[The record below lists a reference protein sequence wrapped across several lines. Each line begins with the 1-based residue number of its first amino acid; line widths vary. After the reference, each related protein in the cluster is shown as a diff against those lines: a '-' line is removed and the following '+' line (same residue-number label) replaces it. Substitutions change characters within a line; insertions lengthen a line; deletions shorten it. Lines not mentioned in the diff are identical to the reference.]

1 MTSNPS
7 ELAGAKNARVRWR
20 NQGGT
25 ERAYA
30 DLRSIGG
37 GQPALIPPG
46 EKRATTDP
54 EIAEQL
60 LHQLLAKFKKRKEK
74 KVRTAIYPGPDL
86 ADFAIH
92 HLEEQA
98 ASDNYDT
105 EWLAELE
112 TYLALAVDYFT
123 RWQHALVRHP
133 EPLPRRRGLASID
146 VPDVRAFS
154 EWLKSMPDER
164 GCHRP
169 AASRRRILNA
179 LSNLFDR
186 AIAEGKLPVGSNPVA
201 VQFQELSASS
211 RETGWLSVGE
221 LALLLESARIIGCE
235 AQAAGDSHSL
245 PCVYELIA
253 TFMLTGAREGEIA
266 RLQVRHL
273 DFGSRTIHIPDSKTG
288 RVARS
293 IPMHSQ
299 LREILSP
306 YVQRLDRTSGYVF
319 TMTSGEAIY
328 SSLDMLD
335 LIATRAGFR
344 EGQIRPPVFR
354 TSYIIHRLACM
365 DQGVPIDPKKVARE
379 VGYTTPA
386 ARKKVFARVQYGRA
400 RMDELAFPSDAIGP
414 DLSARLQA
422 LYSPPACTANET

>member
-7 ELAGAKNARVRWR
+7 DLAGAKENARIFWR
-20 NQGGT
+20 NQGGKQ
-25 ERAYA
+25 RAYA
-30 DLRSIGG
+30 DLRFLGG

-60 LHQLLAKFKKRKEK
+60 LHQLLAKLTKRKAK
-74 KVRTAIYPGPDL
+74 KVRAAISPGPDL

-105 EWLAELE
+105 EWLTDSEAH
-112 TYLALAVDYFT
+112 LALAVDYFT
-123 RWQHALVRHP
+123 RWQHASVRHP
-133 EPLPRRRGLASID
+133 EPLPQRRGLASID

-154 EWLKSMPDER
+154 EWLKSMPDQW
-164 GCHRP
+164 GCQRP
-169 AASRRRILNA
+169 VASRRRILSA

-186 AIAEGKLPVGSNPVA
+186 AITEGKLPGGTNPVA
-201 VQFQELSASS
+201 VQFNELNASS

-235 AQAAGDSHSL
+235 AQAAGDPHSL
-245 PCVYELIA
+245 PCVYELVA
-253 TFMLTGAREGEIA
+253 TFILTGAREGEIT
-266 RLQVRHL
+266 RLQLRHL
-273 DFGSRTIHIPDSKTG
+273 DFESRSIHIPDSKTG

-299 LREILSP
+299 LREILLP
-306 YVQRLDRTSGYVF
+306 YVQRLGRTSGHVF
-319 TMTSGEAIY
+319 TATSGEPIY
-328 SSLDMLD
+328 SWLGVLDV
-335 LIATRAGFR
+335 IATRAGFR

-365 DQGVPIDPKKVARE
+365 DQDVPIDPNRVARE
-379 VGYTTPA
+379 VGYTSPSL
-386 ARKKVFARVQYGRA
+386 RKKVLERVQYGRA
-400 RMDELAFPSDAIGP
+400 RMDELAFLPDAIGP
-414 DLSARLQA
+414 HLSARLQT
-422 LYSPPACTANET
+422 LHSPP